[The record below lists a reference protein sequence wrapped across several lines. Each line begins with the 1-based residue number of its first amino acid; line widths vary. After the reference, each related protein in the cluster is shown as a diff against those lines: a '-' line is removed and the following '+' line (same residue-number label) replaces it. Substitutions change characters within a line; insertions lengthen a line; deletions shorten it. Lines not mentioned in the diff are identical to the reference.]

1 MNENLIYEYFS
12 RSQKKWVNFEE
23 MDGEYLKNVVR
34 KVLREDSSLPVR
46 LTYVDE
52 NGIPEQG
59 ELLLLTTI
67 NPSSNI

>member
-34 KVLREDSSLPVR
+34 KVIREDTSLPVR
-46 LTYVDE
+46 ITKINE
-52 NGIPEQG
+52 EGIPESG
-59 ELLLLTTI
+59 RLNLLTI
-67 NPSSNI
+67 EPS

>member
-52 NGIPEQG
+52 NGVPEQG